1 MRRSLE
7 NNRGLDTAAQADDR
21 DEGRPLSLVA
31 SDSRDDRIL
40 YVPDILLLIRN
51 AKSKWWVRNRFAP
64 EARFKVGRSPA
75 WWEKDALSWLRRRG
89 GK

>member
-7 NNRGLDTAAQADDR
+7 NDRGFDRAAQAVDR
-21 DEGRPLSLVA
+21 DEGRPISLVG
-31 SDSRDDRIL
+31 SDPRDDRIL
-40 YVPDILLLIRN
+40 YVRDVRLLLRN
-51 AKSKWWVRNRFAP
+51 AKSEWWVRNRFAP

>member
-7 NNRGLDTAAQADDR
+7 NNRGFDRAAQAVDR
-21 DEGRPLSLVA
+21 DEEQPLSLVS
-31 SDSRDDRIL
+31 SDPREDRIL
-40 YVPDILLLIRN
+40 YVRDVRLLLRN
-51 AKSKWWVRNRFAP
+51 AKSEWWVRNRFAP

-75 WWEKDALSWLRRRG
+75 WWEKDARAWLRRRS

>member
-1 MRRSLE
+1 MRRSFE
-7 NNRGLDTAAQADDR
+7 NNRGFDRAAQAVDH
-21 DEGRPLSLVA
+21 DEGRPPSLVG

-40 YVPDILLLIRN
+40 YVPDVLVLIRN
-51 AKSKWWVRNRFAP
+51 AKSEWWVRNRFAP